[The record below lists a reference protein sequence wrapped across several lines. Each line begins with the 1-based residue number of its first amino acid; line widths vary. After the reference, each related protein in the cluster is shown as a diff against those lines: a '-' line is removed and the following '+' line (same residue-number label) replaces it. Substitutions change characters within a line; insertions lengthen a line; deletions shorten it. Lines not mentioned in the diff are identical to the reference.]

1 MQITIHHKTFYDYEH
16 PILHA
21 VQALRLTPPSSA
33 GQSVLS
39 WSVRMS
45 GIDNAATYTDAFGNL
60 VHLVT
65 PVAAVQ
71 QLEILAEGVVE
82 THDTAGV
89 VGFTHEAAQLSLFLR
104 STPLTQPDH
113 AIGKLAEKCRGPNR
127 IETLHALMQSI
138 RDAIDYRPDVTDV
151 NTSASVALK
160 SGAGVCQDHAHVMIA
175 ACRTLGIPARYV
187 TGYLEID
194 EDGPSVAHHA
204 WAEAFVDEIGWIGF
218 DPANRICP
226 TPSYVRLA
234 TGLDARYAAPLRGI
248 RNGHG
253 VENLSVEVV
262 VTQTQQ

>member
-39 WSVRMS
+39 WSIKMS
-45 GIDNAATYTDAFGNL
+45 GIENAATYTDAFGNL

-71 QLEILAEGVVE
+71 QLEILAEGIVNSK
-82 THDTAGV
+82 DTAGV
-89 VGFTHEAAQLSLFLR
+89 VGFTQEAAPLSLFLR
-104 STPLTQPDH
+104 PTPLTQPDK
-113 AIGKLAEKCRGPNR
+113 AIARLAQSCRSTDR
-127 IETLHALMQSI
+127 IETLHALMQTI

-175 ACRTLGIPARYV
+175 ACRQLGIPARYV
-187 TGYLEID
+187 TGYLSIED
-194 EDGPSVAHHA
+194 DGPSVAHHA
-204 WAEAFVDEIGWIGF
+204 WAEAFVEEIGWIGF
-218 DPANRICP
+218 DPANRVCP
-226 TPSYVRLA
+226 TASYVRLA

>member
-1 MQITIHHKTFYDYEH
+1 MQTTIHHKTFYEYEH

-39 WSVRMS
+39 WSIRMS
-45 GIDNAATYTDAFGNL
+45 GIENAATYTDAFGNL

-65 PVAAVQ
+65 PEAAVQ
-71 QLEILAEGVVE
+71 HLEILAEGCVK
-82 THDTAGV
+82 TRDTAGV

-104 STPLTQPDH
+104 STPLTHPDA
-113 AIGKLAEKCRGPNR
+113 AIAKLANTCRAPDR

-138 RDAIDYRPDVTDV
+138 RDAIDYCPDVTDV
-151 NTSASVALK
+151 NTSASAALQ

-175 ACRTLGIPARYV
+175 ACRHLDIPARYV
-187 TGYLEID
+187 TGYLSVD
-194 EDGPSVAHHA
+194 EETPSVAHHA
-204 WAEAFVDEIGWIGF
+204 WAEAFVDDIGWIGF

-226 TPSYVRLA
+226 TSAYVRLA
-234 TGLDARYAAPLRGI
+234 TGLDARSAAPLRGI

>member
-1 MQITIHHKTFYDYEH
+1 MQITIHHKTFYEYEH

-21 VQALRLTPPSSA
+21 VQALRLTPPTSA

-39 WSVRMS
+39 WAIRMS
-45 GIDNAATYTDAFGNL
+45 GIEHAANYTDAFGNL
-60 VHLVT
+60 VYLVT

-71 QLEILAEGVVE
+71 HLEILAEGVVN

-89 VGFTHEAAQLSLFLR
+89 VGFTNEMAQLSLFLR
-104 STPLTQPDH
+104 ETPLTYPDH
-113 AIGKLAEKCRGPNR
+113 AIAQLADKCQQPDRVK
-127 IETLHALMQSI
+127 TLHALMQSI
-138 RDAIDYRPDVTDV
+138 RDAIDYCPDVTDV
-151 NTSASVALK
+151 NTTASVALK
-160 SGAGVCQDHAHVMIA
+160 SGAGVCQDHAHVMIS
-175 ACRTLGIPARYV
+175 ACRHLGIPARYV
-187 TGYLEID
+187 TGYLSID

-218 DPANRICP
+218 DPANRVCP
-226 TPSYVRLA
+226 TAAYVRLA

-248 RNGHG
+248 RHGHG

>member
-1 MQITIHHKTFYDYEH
+1 MQITIHHKTFYEYEH

-45 GIDNAATYTDAFGNL
+45 GIENAATYTDAFGNL

-71 QLEILAEGVVE
+71 HLEILAEGVVE

-113 AIGKLAEKCRGPNR
+113 AIGKLAEKLRGPTR
-127 IETLHALMQSI
+127 TEPLHALMQPI
-138 RDAIDYRPDVTDV
+138 RDAIDYRHDVTDV

-204 WAEAFVDEIGWIGF
+204 WAEAFADEIGWIGF
-218 DPANRICP
+218 DPANRVCP

>member
-71 QLEILAEGVVE
+71 HLEILAEGVVE

-138 RDAIDYRPDVTDV
+138 HEAIDYRPDVTDV

-175 ACRTLGIPARYV
+175 ACRYLGIPARYV

-204 WAEAFVDEIGWIGF
+204 WAEAFADEIGWIGF
-218 DPANRICP
+218 DPANRVCP